1 MGVYDKEQIGQ
12 IHGWYC
18 MRSVHIVLADIL
30 KQVSYSKQTITS
42 TSFEWLKYWRVYSK
56 SDKLSSRMMSIQLG
70 LSYEFVGVGMTDIV
84 HMLSSPLSN
93 IHTVLTYMRMHAGIN
108 VVNSGDIRQTLR
120 SLSAMALC
128 HYVVQHISINGQVS
142 GQSGQSG
149 VGKLVDQLRGYYSQ
163 PILGCLCSRQ
173 GMGVQMMS
181 VLAVS
186 AYQIGRAILT
196 KQYAQVLGIET
207 RWDHSRG
214 ILNNALHL
222 QMRWLNGSGGDNS
235 MMTLRMWYRDI
246 SMKTMPW

>member
-1 MGVYDKEQIGQ
+1 MGVYNKEQIGQ

-18 MRSVHIVLADIL
+18 MKSVHIMLADIL
-30 KQVSYSKQTITS
+30 KQVSYSKQAITS
-42 TSFEWLKYWRVYSK
+42 TSFEWLKHWRVYSK
-56 SDKLSSRMMSIQLG
+56 SDKLSSRIMSIQLG
-70 LSYEFVGVGMTDIV
+70 LSYEYVGVGMTDIV
-84 HMLSSPLSN
+84 HMLASPLSN

-128 HYVVQHISINGQVS
+128 HYVVQHNSHGQE
-142 GQSGQSG
+142 SGQSG

-163 PILGCLCSRQ
+163 PVLGCLCSRQ

-186 AYQIGRAILT
+186 AYQIRRAILT
-196 KQYAQVLGIET
+196 KQYAQVLGIQT

-222 QMRWLNGSGGDNS
+222 QMGWANGRGGDNNNS